1 MKPKLICLSQSLVF
15 LLDSTL
21 EVKFEQF
28 QWTVF
33 QKSLGNL
40 KKKTKNVLPSEEVNI
55 FFYGNCRRDNENI
68 FFLEILM
75 IVTPSSS
82 YAVCWIPQ
90 TTHLSSW
97 KIHSTFV
104 RIFPNFSGEHCYSFL
119 FSCIHTLDIISFHEV
134 VSIYYIYAMWVSCDI
149 LVGN

>member
-1 MKPKLICLSQSLVF
+1 MSHRSLSYHVGHLSVDVFDASEFSDDTCTLALNFNLNPILNETKVNLSQSV
-15 LLDSTL
+15 LDSTL

-82 YAVCWIPQ
+82 YAVC
-90 TTHLSSW
+90 
-97 KIHSTFV
+97 
-104 RIFPNFSGEHCYSFL
+104 
-119 FSCIHTLDIISFHEV
+119 
-134 VSIYYIYAMWVSCDI
+134 
-149 LVGN
+149 